1 MIKIDEKKVKEL
13 LRIGLNEDV
22 KKGDITSS
30 ITIDKNLK
38 IHANLILREPG
49 IIAGLDIFR
58 LFLKFTNKSI
68 KFKAFVK
75 DGDFINGGK
84 GKKAKIIAKVYGNA
98 RDILKIERI
107 SLNIISH
114 LSGVATLTYQ
124 FVKGV
129 KGYKTKIVDTRK
141 TTIGL
146 RYFEKYAVKVAGG
159 HNHRMGLYDKV
170 LIKDNHIKASGLSP
184 AECVRLAK
192 KGTKK
197 DIEVEIKKVGQL
209 LDVIKSEPDII
220 MLDNMSIKQIK
231 EAILLKNK
239 FYKSNGNHKKIAI
252 EVSGNVKLSNIRK
265 LAACKV
271 DMISIGALTHSNP
284 SLDMALKIS

>member
-30 ITIDKNLK
+30 ITIDKSLK

-49 IIAGLDIFR
+49 IIAGLDILK

-75 DGDFINGGK
+75 DGDFINVGK
-84 GKKAKIIAKVYGNA
+84 AKKAKIIAKVYGNA

-107 SLNIISH
+107 ALNIISH
-114 LSGVATLTYQ
+114 LSGVATLTYK
-124 FVKGV
+124 FVKDV

-184 AECVRLAK
+184 AECVRLARRR
-192 KGTKK
+192 TKK

-231 EAILLKNK
+231 EAILLKNE

-265 LAACKV
+265 LAVCKV

-284 SLDMALKIS
+284 SLDMALKII

>member
-13 LRIGLNEDV
+13 LKIGLKEDV
-22 KKGDITSS
+22 KTGDITSS

-49 IIAGLDIFR
+49 IIAGLDILR

-68 KFKAFVK
+68 HFIAYAK
-75 DGDFINGGK
+75 DGDFINAGK
-84 GKKAKIIAKVYGNA
+84 GKKAKIIAKVHGNA

-107 SLNIISH
+107 ALNIISH

-146 RYFEKYAVKVAGG
+146 RYFEKYAVKAAGG

-184 AECVRLAK
+184 AECVRLARK
-192 KGTKK
+192 RTKK
-197 DIEVEIKKVGQL
+197 EIEVEIKRLSQL
-209 LDVIKSEPDII
+209 LETIKAGPDVI
-220 MLDNMSIKQIK
+220 MLDNMNIAQIK
-231 EAILLKNK
+231 KAITIKDD
-239 FYKSNGNHKKIAI
+239 FYKQDKAHKKILI
-252 EVSGNVKLSNIRK
+252 EVSGNVSLSNIRK
-265 LAACKV
+265 IAACKIDLV
-271 DMISIGALTHSNP
+271 SIGALTHSNP
-284 SLDMALKIS
+284 SLDMALKIT